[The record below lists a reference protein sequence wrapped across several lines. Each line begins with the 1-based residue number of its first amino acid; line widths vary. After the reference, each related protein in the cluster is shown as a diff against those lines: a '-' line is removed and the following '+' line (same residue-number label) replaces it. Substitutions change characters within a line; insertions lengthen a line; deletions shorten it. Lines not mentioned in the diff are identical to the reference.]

1 MASPSARDKENKDY
15 LFKEVNHILE
25 PMMLEIVKTKPENQV
40 YQLVFTVQLKFM
52 VKYIA
57 DTFGE
62 RALCNLTCRLIGLQ
76 WETSNNL
83 IS

>member
-40 YQLVFTVQLKFM
+40 YQLVFTV
-52 VKYIA
+52 
-57 DTFGE
+57 
-62 RALCNLTCRLIGLQ
+62 
-76 WETSNNL
+76 
-83 IS
+83 